1 MLSRHSQK
9 PTPIMQLWIG
19 MNTDYSTLYLAKVS
33 IDALELINMTF
44 SRGNRNLSHSHH
56 NSSNVKTSQ
65 CDKPL

>member
-1 MLSRHSQK
+1 MSSQHSQK
-9 PTPIMQLWIG
+9 PTPVMQLWIG
-19 MNTDYSTLYLAKVS
+19 MDTECSTLYLAKVS

-44 SRGNRNLSHSHH
+44 SRGSTNLSHSHN